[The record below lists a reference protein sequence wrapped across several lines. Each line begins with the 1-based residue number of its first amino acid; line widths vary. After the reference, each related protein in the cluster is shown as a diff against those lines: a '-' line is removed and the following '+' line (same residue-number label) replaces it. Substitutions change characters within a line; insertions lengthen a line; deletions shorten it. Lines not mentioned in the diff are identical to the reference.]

1 MHFIRL
7 PMILLSSCYT
17 VPSTLVKGIWDWV
30 VNYLWYYL
38 YASHSFHS
46 FHSIEWWCPSH
57 LPRVCSV
64 KAWSENVLSLL
75 HVCASHLS
83 YFLGISEILFV
94 LLRRAVNPPKHET
107 ARSICFSCQNVF
119 FFVHGNKVSDTNCHE
134 LCLWE
139 NSSRVNLFDNF
150 YCKDFTIELNWGF
163 LDLYFISP

>member
-1 MHFIRL
+1 MNHQEIRQEKVIASLSSVGILSATMHFIRL

-75 HVCASHLS
+75 YVCASHLS

-119 FFVHGNKVSDTNCHE
+119 FFCTRQQSE
-134 LCLWE
+134 W
-139 NSSRVNLFDNF
+139 
-150 YCKDFTIELNWGF
+150 Y
-163 LDLYFISP
+163 